1 MSANADTAATTGRNK
16 TARGKERSDASQG
29 HASQNT
35 SSPEGATES
44 DNIRAVLNDG
54 KNRNLWPLPKTWSWS
69 TVGQLTEVIRGA
81 SPRPKGDPRY
91 FGGDVPWIMIADVTR
106 QPGKY
111 LYKTRE
117 GVTEAGAALSRKIA
131 AGELILS
138 NSATVCVPKILKVDG
153 CIHDGFVAFPTLK
166 ERVNLDFAYYW
177 FEFVRPTMIQENRQ
191 GVTQVNLN
199 TGIVREMHF
208 PLAPLPEQQRIVAE
222 IEKQFTR
229 LEAGVAALRRVQA
242 NLKRY
247 RAAVLKAA
255 CEGRLVPTEAELH
268 RQRTGR
274 VPSPG
279 VGGVKAKGKTA
290 STEPVSTNPPFETG
304 EALLARILTERRQNW
319 LARRSPGKGGQGR
332 GQYKE
337 PAAPVTAH
345 LPPFPAG
352 WAVASLEQLTS
363 AARPICY
370 GILMPKENVATGVL
384 FVKVKDMKGDTI
396 DLEGL
401 HRTTPEIAAKYAR
414 ASLRTGDL
422 LLSIRGTYGRV
433 AEVPKE
439 LDGGNI
445 TQDTARLDVTS
456 LVNHRYVAT
465 CLRNPDCQNHFK
477 RVARGVAV
485 KGVNIGDVRPTP
497 IPLPPLA
504 EQTRI
509 VAEVERRL
517 SVVEELESV
526 VTANLQRASSLR
538 QSILQKA
545 FAGELL

>member
-1 MSANADTAATTGRNK
+1 MTKAENNTARWNTVRLGDVAKTSSGGTPNRGVGAYYGGEIPWVKSGELGDSTVYETQETISKAGLDNSSAKLFPKGTLCVALYGATVGKLGILGMDAATNQAVCGIFL
-16 TARGKERSDASQG
+16 
-29 HASQNT
+29 
-35 SSPEGATES
+35 PEEI
-44 DNIRAVLNDG
+44 D
-54 KNRNLWPLPKTWSWS
+54 
-69 TVGQLTEVIRGA
+69 
-81 SPRPKGDPRY
+81 
-91 FGGDVPWIMIADVTR
+91 TR
-106 QPGKY
+106 
-111 LYKTRE
+111 
-117 GVTEAGAALSRKIA
+117 
-131 AGELILS
+131 
-138 NSATVCVPKILKVDG
+138 
-153 CIHDGFVAFPTLK
+153 
-166 ERVNLDFAYYW
+166 FAYR
-177 FEFVRPTMIQENRQ
+177 FLESKRRDLIEMGKGGAQSNISQQIIRELEFPFPPTD
-191 GVTQVNLN
+191 
-199 TGIVREMHF
+199 
-208 PLAPLPEQQRIVAE
+208 EQQRIVAE

-229 LEAGVAALRRVQA
+229 LEVGVAALRRVQV

-255 CEGRLVPTEAELH
+255 CEGHLVPTETELH
-268 RQRTGR
+268 RQR
-274 VPSPG
+274 
-279 VGGVKAKGKTA
+279 KTKSA
-290 STEPVSTNPPFETG
+290 QLETG
-304 EALLARILTERRQNW
+304 AELLTRILAERRKNW
-319 LARRSPGKGGQGR
+319 TGR

-370 GILMPKENVATGVL
+370 GILMPKENVVTGVL

-396 DLEGL
+396 DLDGL

-439 LDGGNI
+439 LNGGNI
-445 TQDTARLDVTS
+445 TQDTARLDVTG

-497 IPLPPLA
+497 VPLPPLA

-517 SVVEELESV
+517 SVVAELESMV
-526 VTANLQRASSLR
+526 SANLQHATRLR
-538 QSILQKA
+538 QSILQRA
-545 FAGELL
+545 FLGQLNIGE